1 MIALRDILIFAG
13 LAAFAAAV
21 IASLFPAGE
30 GVTAV
35 PACSD
40 CAFKLAEKEEA
51 AFEKALR
58 TLRERLNKYAVRYG
72 LRDLLNV
79 EEGAARE
86 LAEVVHWELSKFSGV
101 NFGTKALAAL
111 MAYREYALGRKSPY
125 GAAAKNWLEVGGSAR
140 LLYYTPNTAYQYAE
154 KAKAERPAA
163 VEEMLAEALRRLFL
177 KPGADHL
184 HRFVEL
190 LGSGKLALTPERED
204 ESAYVFRLF
213 RLEEGGGL
221 KELDIKLKIE
231 KVGESI
237 LYELKFENVE
247 RWRGFFKPE
256 LEAAEK
262 AAKAV
267 KERLLVKDRLPYMV
281 GWANSDVGISEG
293 RLAMGTT
300 HLWQLAETHALFNWS
315 NTTVLGVNLT
325 LEGPKLRF
333 DAYTPLENLDKAVR
347 ESAESGWLHMLG
359 TKKGL
364 EDLMHVKSWEGLKQ
378 WVAKNWDI
386 VVDAAV
392 KRLGKG
398 VRGKLEALR
407 DRLNDDKIA
416 REAIGPAHLL
426 IQSEKLGVNEET
438 LKYFGAVISG
448 TIDGDGHVSAAM
460 KRVKLASGERAAA
473 LLWAAA
479 LAAHGIKTKIEVGSA
494 YHVTAS
500 GDDAVKLAGLYF
512 RYGAPLLEGNNRLK
526 NHKLAE
532 AVELGAEELDI
543 RWERLRRRTEGGPVA
558 ADLIISAGG
567 DAVKYN
573 VYLRRDEIML
583 QFQSTDRSRVELA
596 AHLLRLAG
604 VGAEVRK
611 VGNRNE
617 WYVVVYTDK
626 LAAGHEKLRKA
637 LAEIVKEAMKRNAV
651 NTDTAERWLEKLEEG
666 RVLMEGWPKYYVGLA
681 NSGAL
686 VVIFA
691 SPNSDSIEREAQRL
705 EKIGLKR
712 GDHFTVKM
720 PGEGRDGYVYIRK
733 EGLAYAA
740 WLSENSEDKEQREL
754 ARGFVELILRRAEE
768 ADGGECGEVC
778 KKVKEIVNEGK
789 SWSSQELERL
799 EGKAEVNGK
808 TYFVKV
814 IGGEA
819 VEEEQNGKT
828 LLRIKIKAEV
838 GRVKDGQIEDR
849 VVSEYTITY
858 SRHGRKNMAVG
869 RAVVS
874 AADAERLVAVIE
886 ALTGRKP
893 KTYRRSDDKIE
904 IKCYGG
910 HLEGFMRYK
919 ELAGTIKNWLEKTGR

>member
-1 MIALRDILIFAG
+1 
-13 LAAFAAAV
+13 
-21 IASLFPAGE
+21 
-30 GVTAV
+30 
-35 PACSD
+35 
-40 CAFKLAEKEEA
+40 
-51 AFEKALR
+51 
-58 TLRERLNKYAVRYG
+58 
-72 LRDLLNV
+72 
-79 EEGAARE
+79 
-86 LAEVVHWELSKFSGV
+86 VHWELSKFSGV

-125 GAAAKNWLEVGGSAR
+125 GAAARYWLEVGGSPW

-300 HLWQLAETHALFNWS
+300 HLWQLAETHALFDWPYV
-315 NTTVLGVNLT
+315 TVLGVNLT

-460 KRVKLASGERAAA
+460 KRVKLASGERVAA

-479 LAAHGIKTKIEVGSA
+479 FAAHGIKTKIEVGSA

-500 GDDAVKLAGLYF
+500 SDDAVKLAGLYF

-532 AVELGAEELDI
+532 AVELGAEGLDI

-604 VGAEVRK
+604 VGAEVTK
-611 VGNRNE
+611 AGDRNE
-617 WYVVVYTDK
+617 WRVVTYTDK

-637 LAEIVKEAMKRNAV
+637 LAEIVRKAMEDENMKV
-651 NTDTAERWLEKLEEG
+651 NTNTAERWLKKLEKG
-666 RVLMEGWPKYYVGLA
+666 RVLMEGWPKYNVRLA
-681 NSGAL
+681 KGAL
-686 VVIFA
+686 MVTFT
-691 SPNSDSIEREAQRL
+691 STNSDSIEREVQRL
-705 EKIGLKR
+705 EKMGLKR

-720 PGEGRDGYVYIRK
+720 PDGGKKGYVNILT

-754 ARGFVELILRRAEE
+754 AEAFIKLILQRAKE
-768 ADGGECGEVC
+768 ADGGRCGEVC

-789 SWSSQELERL
+789 SWSSQELERF
-799 EGKAEVNGK
+799 GGRAEVNGK

-838 GRVKDGQIEDR
+838 GRVQGAVVVDR

-858 SRHGRKNMAVG
+858 SRRGRHNAAVG
-869 RAVVS
+869 FATARGDTPEVRE
-874 AADAERLVAVIE
+874 ADAERLAAVIE
-886 ALTGRKP
+886 ALTGKKP
-893 KTYRRSDDKIE
+893 KIRRKKNGQIIIECYR
-904 IKCYGG
+904 G

>member
-1 MIALRDILIFAG
+1 
-13 LAAFAAAV
+13 
-21 IASLFPAGE
+21 
-30 GVTAV
+30 
-35 PACSD
+35 
-40 CAFKLAEKEEA
+40 
-51 AFEKALR
+51 
-58 TLRERLNKYAVRYG
+58 
-72 LRDLLNV
+72 
-79 EEGAARE
+79 
-86 LAEVVHWELSKFSGV
+86 VHWELSKFSGV

-125 GAAAKNWLEVGGSAR
+125 GAAARYWLEVGGSPW

-300 HLWQLAETHALFNWS
+300 HLWQLAETHALFDWPYV
-315 NTTVLGVNLT
+315 TVLGVNLT

-500 GDDAVKLAGLYF
+500 SDDAVKLAGLYF
-512 RYGAPLLEGNNRLK
+512 RYGAPLLEGDDRLK
-526 NHKLAE
+526 NYKLAE

-543 RWERLRRRTEGGPVA
+543 RWERLRRTKNGAV
-558 ADLIISAGG
+558 ADLIISVGG
-567 DAVKYN
+567 AAVKYS
-573 VYLRRDEIML
+573 VYLLKDAILL
-583 QFQSTDRSRVELA
+583 QFASSDWSRVELA
-596 AHLLRLAG
+596 ARLLRHAG
-604 VGAEVRK
+604 VSAEVKKEGDRD
-611 VGNRNE
+611 E
-617 WYVVVYTDK
+617 WRVMAYTNK

-637 LAEIVKEAMKRNAV
+637 LAEIVRKAMEDKKV
-651 NTDTAERWLEKLEEG
+651 NTNTAERWLKKLEEG
-666 RVLMEGWPKYYVGLA
+666 RVLMEGWPKYSVRLA
-681 NSGAL
+681 KGAL
-686 VVIFA
+686 MVRFT
-691 SPNSDSIEREAQRL
+691 STNSDSIKQEAQRL
-705 EKIGLKR
+705 EKMGLKR

-720 PGEGRDGYVYIRK
+720 PDGGEAGYVNILK
-733 EGLAYAA
+733 EGLVRLA
-740 WLSENSEDKEQREL
+740 WLSVNSEGEQQKL
-754 ARGFVELILRRAEE
+754 AAAFVELILRRAEE
-768 ADGGECGEVC
+768 ACRGAEQCAVYEKVQKIIDEGRSWGSQTLKDFKEV
-778 KKVKEIVNEGK
+778 V
-789 SWSSQELERL
+789 
-799 EGKAEVNGK
+799 EVNGK

-814 IGGEA
+814 TGGEA
-819 VEEEQNGKT
+819 VEEKQNGKT

-838 GRVKDGQIEDR
+838 GRVQGAVVVDR

-858 SRHGRKNMAVG
+858 SRRGAINATVDY
-869 RAVVS
+869 AVVR
-874 AADAERLVAVIE
+874 AADAERLVAVIK
-886 ALTGRKP
+886 ALTGREP
-893 KTYRRSDDKIE
+893 RAYRRSDGKIE
-904 IKCYGG
+904 VKCYGG

-919 ELAGTIKNWLEKTGR
+919 ELADAIKNWLEETSR